1 MHNIIQIE
9 INLMQSF
16 VFFIFITLPWLLIS
30 SLYSPVILAQISVQD
45 WEQKQVSQHILVSSS
60 TVNNVYKV
68 NAKMY
73 VHATPDEFFTL
84 LENTQKDCSW
94 IANCKR
100 VEVLNQSLSQ
110 YRFVHTVFNSPWPVA
125 DREMYTRSFHQFD
138 QSHRHLS
145 ILIEDIS
152 SDYPTHP
159 KRVMMNNVTAQWS
172 MSYSHDGWYE
182 LNYLASAEP
191 GGLIPTWLSKTLLK
205 NATAETFAQL
215 RERLHADKT
224 F

>member
-1 MHNIIQIE
+1 MRNIIQIE

-73 VHATPDEFFTL
+73 VHATPDEFFAL
-84 LENTQKDCSW
+84 LEHTQKDCSW

-125 DREMYTRSFHQFD
+125 DREMYTRSFHQFMAAATTRFSLFRD
-138 QSHRHLS
+138 SCRFLCF
-145 ILIEDIS
+145 
-152 SDYPTHP
+152 
-159 KRVMMNNVTAQWS
+159 
-172 MSYSHDGWYE
+172 E
-182 LNYLASAEP
+182 LNRRLLLNPFQRRDALVTSP
-191 GGLIPTWLSKTLLK
+191 RVDTLVGRG
-205 NATAETFAQL
+205 NTSQ
-215 RERLHADKT
+215 
-224 F
+224 